1 MSDNQE
7 RWSMAGRNIDRDK
20 LRAAIRKMG
29 TEYVFLMLDDAI
41 TLLPQRKLR
50 KLIAQH
56 LAGVYC
62 ECSPETLRIPSK
74 SFRP

>member
-1 MSDNQE
+1 MYPDAIDELEKAVSLL
-7 RWSMAGRNIDRDK
+7 GRNETPVASLGK
-20 LRAAIRKMG
+20 
-29 TEYVFLMLDDAI
+29 V
-41 TLLPQRKLR
+41 
-50 KLIAQH
+50 